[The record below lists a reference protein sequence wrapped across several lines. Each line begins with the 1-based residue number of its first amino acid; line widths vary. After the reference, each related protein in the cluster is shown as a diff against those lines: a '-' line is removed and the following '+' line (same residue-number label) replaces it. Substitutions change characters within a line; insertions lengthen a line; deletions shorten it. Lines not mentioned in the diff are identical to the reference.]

1 MCIFY
6 FKVSS
11 LLFIRDQIRITGSST
26 GSMKVTQECIDF
38 IAEKNLL
45 METKLVSNLDEINEA
60 ELELVKG
67 NSSGLRYVLD
77 MDKIL

>member
-1 MCIFY
+1 
-6 FKVSS
+6 
-11 LLFIRDQIRITGSST
+11 
-26 GSMKVTQECIDF
+26 MKVTQDCIDF

-45 METKLVSNLDEINEA
+45 METKLVSNLEELNEA

-77 MDKIL
+77 MDKML